1 MRLSTIISFTVSA
14 AHKGPFDDRIHGH
27 TYRVKVWIRVFGL
40 PADGERLK
48 ADALARLADLD
59 HALLDDVLGREN
71 ATAEGLAAH
80 ILTTLVPGA
89 LKVVIDRDDGPG
101 AEVEL

>member
-1 MRLSTIISFTVSA
+1 MRASTIIAFTVSA
-14 AHKGPFDDRIHGH
+14 AHTGPFDDRPHGH
-27 TYRVKVWIRVFGL
+27 TYRVKVWIRVLGQ

-71 ATAEGLAAH
+71 ATAEGLAAY
-80 ILTTLVPGA
+80 ILNALAPGA
-89 LKVVIDRDDGPG
+89 RKVVIDRDDGPG
-101 AEVEL
+101 AEAEL